1 MAGGGSVLEFKIR
14 FDFHRF
20 AEGYALEPDRS
31 LPTDS
36 APGNIILP
44 KGRAPGRYI
53 SFEKFDMLYS
63 AFAKL
68 RTQDELLAFVDK
80 FGLLMGRG
88 GDSVFQVLREAK
100 FFRDLLAAKEKNA
113 KNVAACFE
121 SQLRVRLAETYKQVN
136 LELPPNAELWEW
148 QAMVGN
154 LIDLQDLFRYFVARV
169 ELVPDAKKGLQV
181 EITAETLISALW
193 WQLARKLSG
202 EGKIRE
208 CRHCGEWFEVGADS
222 GRRADSQFC
231 CREHT
236 VRFFSLERSRAG

>member
-1 MAGGGSVLEFKIR
+1 MLEFRIR

-20 AEGYALEPDRS
+20 AEGYALEPDPS
-31 LPTDS
+31 DS
-36 APGNIILP
+36 ARGNLILP
-44 KGRAPGRYI
+44 KGKAPGPYI
-53 SFEKFDMLYS
+53 AFEKFDTLYS

-68 RTQDELLAFVDK
+68 HTQTDLLAFVDK
-80 FGLLMGRG
+80 FGLLMGRS
-88 GDSVFQVLREAK
+88 GDSVDLVLREAK
-100 FFRDLLAAKEKNA
+100 YFRELLAAKEKSP
-113 KNVAACFE
+113 KKLAACFQ

-154 LIDLQDLFRYFVARV
+154 LVDLQDLLRHFVARIA
-169 ELVPDAKKGLQV
+169 LVPDAKRGLQL

-193 WQLARKLSG
+193 WQLARRLSG
-202 EGKIRE
+202 EAKLIE
-208 CRHCGEWFEVGADS
+208 CRHCGEWFEVGAGS

-231 CREHT
+231 CQEHK